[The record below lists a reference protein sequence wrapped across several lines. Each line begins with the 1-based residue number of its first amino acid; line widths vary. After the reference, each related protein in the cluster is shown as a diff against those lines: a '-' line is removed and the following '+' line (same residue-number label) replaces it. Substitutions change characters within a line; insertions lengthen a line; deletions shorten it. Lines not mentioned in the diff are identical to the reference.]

1 MKAFDRF
8 AIDEKNQT
16 DKTKANLKRLLPI
29 IVSIV
34 LVASVVA
41 YIYWPV
47 EKIDYNTQ
55 VKPIFNKKCI
65 TCHGGVK
72 QKAGFSLLFREEA
85 LGKTE
90 SGKPAI
96 IPGKPD
102 ESELIRRISIEDPEE
117 RMPYKH
123 EALSKEEIE
132 ILTQWIKQGAEWGE
146 HWAYIPVKEDEAPAI
161 KNDWIK
167 NEIDPFILE
176 KLNTQKLNPSAEA
189 DKPTLLRRVSLDLT
203 GLPPDEKIATKFLS
217 DNSGKAYENLVD
229 DLLASPRYG
238 ERWTALWMDVARYA
252 DTRGYEADRSRTI
265 WKYRD
270 WLIHAFN
277 EDKPYD
283 EFIIEQMAGDLMPN
297 PDDDKYIAT
306 AFHRNTMT
314 NDEGGTENEE
324 FRTAAV
330 LDRVNTTWSALMGTS
345 FNCVQCHSHPYD
357 PFKHDEYYKF
367 VAFFNNTRDEDTQS
381 EYPLLR
387 QYKGADSVKLMQLKD
402 WLTAH
407 VNPEKSNEY
416 YTFLKTWQP
425 TINSLQCDEFKNA
438 ALISSW
444 YAGLRKDGSCRL
456 PNVSLDNTNQLMF
469 RYTSNFNDGKWFIY
483 LDSLNGPLLKTVS
496 LSNSKGSLD
505 NWKIETTELPPIS
518 GRHNLYFKYSNPTI
532 KTFDETGVM
541 FEWFQFGEKFPGE
554 GKPGFDL
561 AKKNFTELMYAEVQ
575 TTPILFEN
583 NNELLRTTHVFERGN
598 WLVKGN
604 VVTPEV
610 PGVMNPMD
618 AKAPKNRLGLAMWMV
633 DKKNPLVSRT
643 MVNRLWEQL
652 FGQGLAETL
661 EDLGTQGIPP
671 THKELLDHLSW
682 KFMNNF
688 DWSLKKL
695 LKEMVMSA
703 TYRQNSKTNDELQKI
718 DPLNKFYARGPRI
731 RLSAEQLRDQAL
743 AVSNSLSGKMYGK
756 SVMPFQP
763 EGIWRSPY
771 NGDKWVMSQGEDQ
784 NRRALYTYWKRT
796 APYPTMITFDGGAR
810 EVCVTRR
817 IRTNTPLQAL
827 TSLNDSTYF
836 VMARNFAFKM
846 QELDTKDVNNQ
857 IRKGYEHMM
866 FKPITETKLNALVEL
881 YTKSLS
887 TFIKNEKATIEIIG
901 TKDAQPKP
909 ETAALVVVASAML
922 NLDEWVNKN

>member
-1 MKAFDRF
+1 MK
-8 AIDEKNQT
+8 I
-16 DKTKANLKRLLPI
+16 LLPI
-29 IVSIV
+29 GISLV
-34 LVASVVA
+34 LIASVVT

-47 EKIDYNTQ
+47 EKIDYSTQ

-65 TCHGGVK
+65 ACHGGVK

-85 LGKTE
+85 LGNTE

-102 ESELIRRISIEDPEE
+102 ESELIRRISIADPEE

-123 EALSKEEIE
+123 EPLSKEEID
-132 ILTQWIKQGAEWGE
+132 ILTKWIKQGAEWGE
-146 HWAYIPVKEDEAPAI
+146 HWAYVPVKEERVPTL
-161 KNDWIK
+161 KSDWIK
-167 NEIDPFILE
+167 NEIDPFILKKLNEE
-176 KLNTQKLNPSAEA
+176 KLTPSAEA

-203 GLPPDEKIATKFLS
+203 GLPPEEKVATKYLN
-217 DNSGKAYENLVD
+217 DNSDKAYENLVD
-229 DLLASPRYG
+229 DLLASARYG
-238 ERWTALWMDVARYA
+238 ERWTALWMDLARYA
-252 DTRGYEADRSRTI
+252 DTRGYEADRGRTI

-277 EDKPYD
+277 ADKPYD
-283 EFIIEQMAGDLMPN
+283 EFLIEQMAGDLLPN
-297 PDDDKYIAT
+297 PDDSKYIAT

-330 LDRVNTTWSALMGTS
+330 LDRVNTTWSALMGTT

-357 PFKHDEYYKF
+357 PFKHEEYYNF
-367 VAFFNNTRDEDTQS
+367 VAFFNNTRDEDAES

-387 QYKGADSVKLMQLKD
+387 QYTGADSVKLIQLKD
-402 WLTAH
+402 WLAAN
-407 VNPEKSNEY
+407 VSSEKSKEY

-425 TINSLQCDEFKNA
+425 TINSLQCDEFTNG

-444 YAGLRKDGSCRL
+444 FAGLRKDGTCRL
-456 PNVSLDNTNQLMF
+456 PNVSLDNKNQLMF
-469 RYTSNFNDGKWFIY
+469 RYTTNYEGGKWSIY
-483 LDSLNGPLLKTVS
+483 LDSLSGPILKTIT
-496 LSNSKGSLD
+496 LTKAKD
-505 NWKIETTELPPIS
+505 WKISTVEIPVVA
-518 GRHNLYFKYSNPTI
+518 GRHHLYFKYENPTL
-532 KTFDETGVM
+532 KSLDETGAL
-541 FEWFQFGEKFPGE
+541 FEWFQFGETFPGA
-554 GKPGFDL
+554 GKSGYEVTQ
-561 AKKNFTELMYAEVQ
+561 KNFTELMDAKVE
-575 TTPILFEN
+575 TTPIMFEN
-583 NNELLRTTHVFERGN
+583 NKEMFRSTHVFERGN

-604 VVTPEV
+604 EVTPEV
-610 PGVMNPMD
+610 PKVMNPMD
-618 AKAPKNRLGLAMWMV
+618 ANAPKNRLGLAQWMV

-682 KFMNNF
+682 KFMNDF
-688 DWSLKKL
+688 DWSVKKL

-703 TYRQNSKTNDELQKI
+703 TYRQDSKTNDKLQQI
-718 DPLNKFYARGPRI
+718 DPLNKLYAHGPRI
-731 RLSAEQLRDQAL
+731 RLSAEQLRDQSL
-743 AVSNSLSGKMYGK
+743 AVSNLLSEKMYGQ

-771 NGDKWVMSQGEDQ
+771 NGATWVKSKGEDQ

-796 APYPTMITFDGGAR
+796 APYPTMITYDGGAR

-827 TSLNDSTYF
+827 TTLNDSAYF

-846 QELDTKDVNNQ
+846 QALDKDVDKQ
-857 IRKGYEHMM
+857 ISKGYESMF
-866 FKPITETKLNALVEL
+866 FKPISGNRLSALTEL
-881 YTKSLS
+881 YAVSRNK
-887 TFIKNEKATIEIIG
+887 FAKDEKAALEIIG
-901 TKDAQPKP
+901 TKDTQPKP
-909 ETAALVVVASAML
+909 ETAALVMVANAML

>member
-1 MKAFDRF
+1 MAFV
-8 AIDEKNQT
+8 I
-16 DKTKANLKRLLPI
+16 
-29 IVSIV
+29 
-34 LVASVVA
+34 A
-41 YIYWPV
+41 YIYLPV

-85 LGKTE
+85 LGNTE

-102 ESELIRRISIEDPEE
+102 KSELIRRISIEDPEE
-117 RMPYKH
+117 RMPFKH
-123 EALSKEEIE
+123 EPLSKEEIE
-132 ILTQWIKQGAEWGE
+132 ILTKWIRQGAEWGE
-146 HWAYIPVKEDEAPAI
+146 HWAYLPVKEEAVPAL
-161 KNDWIK
+161 KSDWIK
-167 NEIDPFILE
+167 NEIDPFILQ
-176 KLNTQKLNPSAEA
+176 KLNEEKLNPSSEA

-203 GLPPDEKIATKFLS
+203 GLPPDEKTARKFLN
-217 DNSGKAYENLVD
+217 DNSDKAYENLVD
-229 DLLASPRYG
+229 DLLTSPRYG
-238 ERWTALWMDVARYA
+238 ERWTTLWMDLARYA
-252 DTRGYEADRSRTI
+252 DTRGYEADRGRTI

-270 WLIHAFN
+270 WLIRSFN

-283 EFIIEQMAGDLMPN
+283 DFIMEQIAGDLMPN
-297 PDDDKYIAT
+297 PDDNKYIAT

-357 PFKHDEYYKF
+357 PFRFEEYYKF
-367 VAFFNNTRDEDTQS
+367 VAFFNNTRDEDTQE

-387 QYKGADSVKLMQLKD
+387 QYKGEDSLKLMRVKE
-402 WLTAH
+402 WLTNNVSA
-407 VNPEKSNEY
+407 EKSNEY

-425 TINSLQCDEFKNA
+425 TINSLQCDEFNNA

-456 PNVSLDNTNQLMF
+456 PTVTLGNKTQLMF
-469 RYTSNFNDGKWFIY
+469 RYTSNHENGKWFIY
-483 LDSLNGPLLKTVS
+483 LDSLNGTLLKTIAI
-496 LSNSKGSLD
+496 NKTKG
-505 NWKIETTELPPIS
+505 WQITTVDIPHTAGI
-518 GRHNLYFKYSNPTI
+518 HNLYFKYENTTMRS
-532 KTFDETGVM
+532 FDETGVM
-541 FEWFQFGEKFPGE
+541 FDWFQFGTHFPGE
-554 GKPGFDL
+554 DKPG
-561 AKKNFTELMYAEVQ
+561 YAEVYKTFSDLLYANVE

-583 NNELLRTTHVFERGN
+583 NQELYRTTHIFERGN
-598 WLVKGN
+598 WLVKGDK
-604 VVTPEV
+604 VSADV
-610 PGVMNPMD
+610 PQVMNPFD
-618 AKAPKNRLGLAMWMV
+618 ETTPKNRLGLARWMI

-652 FGQGLAETL
+652 FGQGLVETL
-661 EDLGTQGIPP
+661 EDFGTQGIAP

-682 KFMNNF
+682 KFMNEF
-688 DWSLKKL
+688 DWSVKKL
-695 LKEMVMSA
+695 LKEIVMSA
-703 TYRQNSKTNDELQKI
+703 TYKQESKTNEDLLLK
-718 DPLNKFYARGPRI
+718 DPSNKFYARGTRI
-731 RLSAEQLRDQAL
+731 RLSAEQLRDQSL
-743 AVSNSLSGKMYGK
+743 AVSDLLSEKMYGK

-763 EGIWRSPY
+763 DGIWRSPY
-771 NGDKWVMSQGEDQ
+771 NGDKWVMSPGEDQ

-796 APYPTMITFDGGAR
+796 APYPTMITYDGGAR

-827 TSLNDSTYF
+827 TTLNDSAYF

-846 QELDTKDVNNQ
+846 QALDAKDVKRQ
-857 IRKGYEHMM
+857 ISKGYESMF
-866 FKPITETKLNALVEL
+866 FKPITENRLSALTEL
-881 YTKSLS
+881 YTVSMNKF
-887 TFIKNEKATIEIIG
+887 TRDEKATREIIG
-901 TKDAQPKP
+901 TKDTHPKP
-909 ETAALVVVASAML
+909 ETAALVMVANAML

>member
-1 MKAFDRF
+1 M
-8 AIDEKNQT
+8 
-16 DKTKANLKRLLPI
+16 KRLLPFGI
-29 IVSIV
+29 SLTLI
-34 LVASVVA
+34 ASVAA

-47 EKIDYNTQ
+47 EKIDYSAQ

-65 TCHGGVK
+65 ACHGGVK

-85 LGKTE
+85 LGNTE

-102 ESELIRRISIEDPEE
+102 ESELIRRISLADPEE

-123 EALSKEEIE
+123 EPLSKAEID
-132 ILTQWIKQGAEWGE
+132 ILTKWIKQGAEWGE
-146 HWAYIPVKEDEAPAI
+146 HWAYVPVKEEGVPTL
-161 KNDWIK
+161 KSDWIK

-176 KLNTQKLNPSAEA
+176 KLNAEKLAPSLEA

-203 GLPPDEKIATKFLS
+203 GLPPDETTAKKYLNDTS
-217 DNSGKAYENLVD
+217 DKAYENLVD
-229 DLLASPRYG
+229 ELLASPRYG
-238 ERWTALWMDVARYA
+238 ERWTALWMDLARYA
-252 DTRGYEADRSRTI
+252 DTRGYEADRGRTI

-277 EDKPYD
+277 ADKPYD
-283 EFIIEQMAGDLMPN
+283 EFLIEQMAGDLLPN
-297 PDDDKYIAT
+297 PDDSKYIAT

-357 PFKHDEYYKF
+357 PFKHEEYYNF
-367 VAFFNNTRDEDTQS
+367 MAFFNNTRDEDAES

-387 QYKGADSVKLMQLKD
+387 QYKGADSVKLLQLKN
-402 WLTAH
+402 WLAANVTS
-407 VNPEKSNEY
+407 EKSNEY

-425 TINSLQCDEFKNA
+425 TINSLQCDEFTNG

-444 YAGLRKDGSCRL
+444 FAGLRKDGTCRL
-456 PNVSLDNTNQLMF
+456 PDVPLDNKNQLMF
-469 RYTSNFNDGKWFIY
+469 RYTTNYESGKWFIY
-483 LDSLNGPLLKTVS
+483 LDSLSGPLLKTVA
-496 LSNSKGSLD
+496 LTKAKD
-505 NWKIETTELPPIS
+505 WKISTVEIPVVA
-518 GRHNLYFKYSNPTI
+518 GRHHLYFKYENPTL
-532 KTFDETGVM
+532 KSMDETGVL
-541 FEWFQFGEKFPGE
+541 FEWFQFGENFPGA
-554 GKPGFDL
+554 GKPGYEV
-561 AKKNFTELMYAEVQ
+561 AQKSFTELMDAKVE
-575 TTPILFEN
+575 TTPIMFEN
-583 NNELLRTTHVFERGN
+583 NKEMFRSTHVFERGN

-604 VVTPEV
+604 EVTPKV

-618 AKAPKNRLGLAMWMV
+618 KSAPKNRLGLAQWLV

-682 KFMNNF
+682 KFMTDF
-688 DWSLKKL
+688 DWSIKKL

-703 TYRQNSKTNDELQKI
+703 TYRQDSKTNNELQRI
-718 DPLNKFYARGPRI
+718 DPLNKLYARGPRI
-731 RLSAEQLRDQAL
+731 RLSAEQLRDQSL
-743 AVSNSLSGKMYGK
+743 AVSDLLSKKMYGQ

-763 EGIWRSPY
+763 DGIWRSPY
-771 NGDKWVMSQGEDQ
+771 NGATWVKSTGEDE

-796 APYPTMITFDGGAR
+796 APYPTMITYDGGAR

-827 TSLNDSTYF
+827 TNLNDSAYF

-846 QELDTKDVNNQ
+846 QALDKDANKQ
-857 IRKGYEHMM
+857 ISKGYESMF
-866 FKPITETKLNALVEL
+866 FKPISENRLNALTEL
-881 YTKSLS
+881 YNVSRSKFS
-887 TFIKNEKATIEIIG
+887 KDENAAREIIG
-901 TKDAQPKP
+901 TKDTQPKP
-909 ETAALVVVASAML
+909 ETAALVMVANAML

>member
-1 MKAFDRF
+1 
-8 AIDEKNQT
+8 
-16 DKTKANLKRLLPI
+16 LKRLLPFI
-29 IVSIV
+29 ISIV
-34 LVASVVA
+34 LVTSVVA
-41 YIYWPV
+41 YIYWPA

-65 TCHGGVK
+65 ACHGGVK

-85 LGKTE
+85 LGNTE

-96 IPGKPD
+96 IPGNPD
-102 ESELIRRISIEDPEE
+102 ESELIRRISLDDPEE

-146 HWAYIPVKEDEAPAI
+146 HWAYIPVKEEGIPSI
-161 KNDWIK
+161 KSDWIK
-167 NEIDPFILE
+167 NEIDPFILK
-176 KLNTQKLNPSAEA
+176 KLNAENLTASAEA

-203 GLPPDEKIATKFLS
+203 GLPPVEKIAQKFLN
-217 DNSGKAYENLVD
+217 DNSDKAYENLVD

-238 ERWTALWMDVARYA
+238 ERWTTLWMDVARYA
-252 DTRGYEADRSRTI
+252 DTRGYEADRGRTI

-270 WLIHAFN
+270 WLIRAFN

-283 EFIIEQMAGDLMPN
+283 QFLIEQMAGDLLPDPN
-297 PDDDKYIAT
+297 DEKYIAT

-357 PFKHDEYYKF
+357 PFKHEEYYNF
-367 VAFFNNTRDEDTQS
+367 MAFFNNTRDEDAES

-387 QYKGADSVKLMQLKD
+387 QYKGADSIKLLQLKD
-402 WLTAH
+402 WLATN
-407 VNPEKSNEY
+407 VTSEKSKEY

-425 TINSLQCDEFKNA
+425 TINSLQCDEFING

-444 YAGLRKDGSCRL
+444 FAGLRNHGSCRL
-456 PNVSLDNTNQLMF
+456 PSVVMENKSQLMF
-469 RYTSNFNDGKWFIY
+469 RYTSDYEGGKWTIY
-483 LDSLNGPLLKTVS
+483 VDSLGGPILKTVS
-496 LSNSKGSLD
+496 LTKTKG
-505 NWKIETTELPPIS
+505 WKISTVEIPVVA
-518 GRHNLYFKYSNPTI
+518 GRHHLYFKYDNPTL
-532 KTFDETGVM
+532 KSMDETGVM
-541 FEWFQFGEKFPGE
+541 FEWFQFGETFPGE
-554 GKPGFDL
+554 GKPGFAEAQKD
-561 AKKNFTELMYAEVQ
+561 FTELMDATVE
-575 TTPILFEN
+575 TTPIMFEN
-583 NNELLRTTHVFERGN
+583 NHEMLRSTHVFERGN

-604 VVTPEV
+604 EVNPDVPEV
-610 PGVMNPMD
+610 MNAM
-618 AKAPKNRLGLAMWMV
+618 AANAPKNRLGLAYWMV

-682 KFMNNF
+682 KFMNDFN
-688 DWSLKKL
+688 WSVKKL

-703 TYRQNSKTNDELQKI
+703 TYRQNSKTNDELQRT

-731 RLSAEQLRDQAL
+731 RLSAEQLRDQSL
-743 AVSNSLSGKMYGK
+743 AVSNLLSEKMYGE

-771 NGDKWVMSQGEDQ
+771 NGATWTMSSGEDQ

-796 APYPTMITFDGGAR
+796 APYPTMITYDGGAR

-827 TSLNDSTYF
+827 TTLNDSAYF

-846 QELDTKDVNNQ
+846 ETLDTKDVKKQ
-857 IRKGYEHMM
+857 ISKGYESMF
-866 FKPITETKLNALVEL
+866 FKPISENRLRALTEL
-881 YTKSLS
+881 YTVSISK
-887 TFIKNEKATIEIIG
+887 FEKDEQAALEIIG
-901 TKDAQPKP
+901 RKDTPPKP
-909 ETAALVVVASAML
+909 ETAALVMVASAML

>member
-1 MKAFDRF
+1 MV
-8 AIDEKNQT
+8 T
-16 DKTKANLKRLLPI
+16 YL
-29 IVSIV
+29 
-34 LVASVVA
+34 
-41 YIYWPV
+41 YWPID
-47 EKIDYNTQ
+47 KIDYSTQ

-65 TCHGGVK
+65 ACHGGVK

-85 LGKTE
+85 LGNTE

-96 IPGKPD
+96 IPGNPD
-102 ESELIRRISIEDPEE
+102 ESELIRRISITDPEE

-123 EALSKEEIE
+123 EPLSKEEID
-132 ILTQWIKQGAEWGE
+132 ILTKWIKQGAAWGE
-146 HWAYIPVKEDEAPAI
+146 HWAYVPVKEEKVPAI
-161 KNDWIK
+161 KSDWVK

-176 KLNTQKLNPSAEA
+176 KLKSEKLTPSIEA
-189 DKPTLLRRVSLDLT
+189 DKPTVLRRVSLDLT
-203 GLPPDEKIATKFLS
+203 GLPPDEHVAGKFLNDSS
-217 DNSGKAYENLVD
+217 DRAYENLVD
-229 DLLASPRYG
+229 ALLESPRYG
-238 ERWTALWMDVARYA
+238 ERWTTLWMDLARYA
-252 DTRGYEADRSRTI
+252 DTRGYEADRGRTI

-283 EFIIEQMAGDLMPN
+283 EFLIEQMAGDLLPN
-297 PDDDKYIAT
+297 PDDDNYIAT

-357 PFKHDEYYKF
+357 PFKHEEYYNF
-367 VAFFNNTRDEDTQS
+367 MAFFNNTRDEDTES

-387 QYKGADSVKLMQLKD
+387 QYKGADSIKLLQLKE
-402 WLTAH
+402 WLSTN
-407 VNPEKSNEY
+407 VSSEKSKEY

-425 TINSLQCDEFKNA
+425 TINSLQCDEFANA

-444 YAGLRKDGSCRL
+444 YAGLRNNGTCRL
-456 PNVSLDNTNQLMF
+456 PDVTLDNKNQLMF
-469 RYTSNFNDGKWFIY
+469 RYSSRYNDGTWSIF
-483 LDSLNGPLLKTVS
+483 LDSLNGKLFKTIPIT
-496 LSNSKGSLD
+496 NTKD
-505 NWKIETTELPPIS
+505 NWKLVITEITPVS
-518 GRHNLYFKYSNPTI
+518 GKHNLYFKYYNPTL
-532 KTFDETGVM
+532 KTLDETGVL
-541 FEWFQFGEKFPGE
+541 FEWFQFGENFPGNAH
-554 GKPGFDL
+554 PGL
-561 AKKNFTELMYAEVQ
+561 EVAQKNFIELMDAKVE
-575 TTPILFEN
+575 TTPILIEN
-583 NNELLRTTHVFERGN
+583 NKELFRSTHVFERGN
-598 WLVKGN
+598 WLVKGQE
-604 VVTPEV
+604 VTPKV

-618 AKAPKNRLGLAMWMV
+618 KNAPKNRLGLALWMT

-682 KFMNNF
+682 KFMNDF
-688 DWSLKKL
+688 DWSVKKL
-695 LKEMVMSA
+695 IKEMVMSA
-703 TYRQNSKTNDELQKI
+703 TYRQDSKTNQELQRI
-718 DPLNKFYARGPRI
+718 DPQNKLYARGPRI
-731 RLSAEQLRDQAL
+731 RLSAEQLRDQSL
-743 AVSNSLSGKMYGK
+743 AVSNLLSEKMYGQ

-771 NGDKWVMSQGEDQ
+771 NGAKWEKSSGEDQ

-796 APYPTMITFDGGAR
+796 APYPTMITYDGGAR

-827 TSLNDSTYF
+827 TTLNDSAYF

-846 QELDTKDVNNQ
+846 QAFDTDVSKQ
-857 IRKGYEHMM
+857 ISKGYEAMF
-866 FKPITETKLNALVEL
+866 FKPISGNRLSALTEL
-881 YTKSLS
+881 YTVSRTKF
-887 TFIKNEKATIEIIG
+887 TKDKKAANEIIG
-901 TKDAQPKP
+901 TTDSQSKP
-909 ETAALVVVASAML
+909 ETAALVLVANAML